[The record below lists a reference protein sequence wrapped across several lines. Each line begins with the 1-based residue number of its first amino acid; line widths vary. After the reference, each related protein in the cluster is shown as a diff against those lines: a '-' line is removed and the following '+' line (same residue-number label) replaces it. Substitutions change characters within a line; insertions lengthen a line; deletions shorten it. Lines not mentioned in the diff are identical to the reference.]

1 MALKSNM
8 GKKVRQSFTTR
19 DLLMLGSAS
28 VGALFGVVIPP
39 AGIGTSIAL
48 KKEDGLLGAFG
59 KGAGWG
65 SIAGILAAC
74 APPSESSRQPEFNSI
89 TLSPRLAFYITVSG
103 IKLPDE
109 PNARQNLLAELDAL
123 LSKPEQADE
132 ILGTLVSN
140 QISIDMGN
148 IATEQAYAEGRV
160 IEINLCSDARGWTK
174 SKVRIPSLSFGEPN
188 AERDIFL
195 VENRQAGTQPVK
207 VRNEI
212 KKSAFITHEVIP
224 SCEVGT
230 TCGYLGG
237 IEQALLKG
245 DDEARIILAQHKV
258 PSETID
264 GIIAWKNKYAGEFD
278 LQGNFGGKTG
288 RSLAEE
294 WAKVGGRIQAFIN
307 GEGHLVAIG
316 LQTNAE
322 GKVEILGY
330 VNGKGQMFLPD
341 QRPVGADDLAGAI
354 EFLNQPHP
362 RLDSF
367 LKQIPNTNIVSV
379 SQFSPQAM
387 FGDGVIFPENAF
399 VVNQLG
405 GKTVTSASIEEELI
419 KSLGYSLGALEQ
431 KGTKIVYLVADT
443 PVKMAKVRQAFLGSS
458 FSQKF
463 LEDGM
468 LVELIPQANG
478 LFERQVVVR
487 SSKGPGIL
495 NYTENE
501 GILSAFGVKKIML
514 SGATKI
520 VEEAGDMMHVM
531 IETMVDGKPKT
542 MEIYLPK
549 GTKYGDITADLL
561 VKYGMPGPAALWY
574 ERALIG
580 LGGAVL
586 VAGAILMAYDG
597 AKFLHK
603 AFGYGDYI
611 QMVGDV
617 LLDMPRELRES
628 IVLSRLE
635 NTIVGRGKRGDSLF
649 QARMAL
655 TARGDK
661 SDYDPVKT
669 SYLKSLDDRIVGLPF
684 QLLND
689 QDVTL
694 PIRVDVLE
702 RGPTIEFGDDPGKF
716 VVTKYQYVDTRT
728 GEKMI
733 ITYDPETGQY
743 SKEGPDWF
751 LFDVPAVAYDN
762 LTGDP
767 TVYIVPAKF
776 GILNLA
782 DGPTEGVIPAV
793 EDIEYYT

>member
-1 MALKSNM
+1 MKRKILPHSAVSLSNHN
-8 GKKVRQSFTTR
+8 VYLSRR
-19 DLLMLGSAS
+19 DFMKAAGIIGA
-28 VGALFGVVIPP
+28 GALL
-39 AGIGTSIAL
+39 T
-48 KKEDGLLGAFG
+48 
-59 KGAGWG
+59 
-65 SIAGILAAC
+65 AC
-74 APPSESSRQPEFNSI
+74 APQSYTKNNAEYDGSKEYGSVSM
-89 TLSPRLAFYITVSG
+89 SPRLAFYLTTTG
-103 IKLPDE
+103 IRLPDE
-109 PNARQNLLAELDAL
+109 PNARQNLLVELEAL
-123 LSKPEQADE
+123 LNKPDQADE
-132 ILGTLVSN
+132 ILGTLISN
-140 QISIDMGN
+140 QISINGGN
-148 IATEQAYAEGRV
+148 IATEQAYVEGRV
-160 IEINLCSDARGWTK
+160 IEINICSDARGWTR
-174 SKVRIPSLSFGEPN
+174 SKVRIPTLSFGEKN
-188 AERDIFL
+188 LFL

-212 KKSAFITHEVIP
+212 KKSAFITHEIIP
-224 SCEVGT
+224 SCEGGT

-237 IEQALLKG
+237 VEQALLKG
-245 DDEARIILAQHKV
+245 DDEARILLAQHKV
-258 PSETID
+258 PPETIE
-264 GIIAWKNKYAGEFD
+264 GIIAWKNKYAGELD

-307 GEGHLVAIG
+307 GNEHLVAFG

-322 GKVEILGY
+322 GTVEILGY
-330 VNGKGQMFLPD
+330 ANGKGQMFLPD

-367 LKQIPNTNIVSV
+367 LKQVPNINIFSV

-405 GKTVTSASIEEELI
+405 GKAINPQAIDDIINESIQ
-419 KSLGYSLGALEQ
+419 SLGYSVGALEQ
-431 KGTKIVYLVADT
+431 RARIVYLVADT
-443 PVKMAKVRQAFLGSS
+443 PVEMAKVRQAFFGSS

-468 LVELIPQANG
+468 IVELIPQANG

-495 NYTENE
+495 NYTEHD

-520 VEEAGDMMHVM
+520 IEEAGDMMHVM

-549 GTKYGDITADLL
+549 GTKYGDITVDLL
-561 VKYGMPGPAALWY
+561 VKYGMPRMPALWY
-574 ERALIG
+574 ERALAG
-580 LGGAVL
+580 LGGLVM

-597 AKFLHK
+597 GKFLHE

-611 QMVGDV
+611 QMVGDI
-617 LLDMPRELRES
+617 LLDMPSGLRKS
-628 IVLSRLE
+628 IIMSGLE
-635 NTIVGRGKRGDSLF
+635 GTIVGRGKRGDSLF

-661 SDYDPVKT
+661 SGYDPAKT
-669 SYLKSLDDRIVGLPF
+669 SYLKSLDDRIFGLPF
-684 QLLND
+684 QILND
-689 QDVTL
+689 QDVAL

-702 RGPTIEFGDDPGKF
+702 TGSTTELAEDLGKF

-728 GEKMI
+728 EEKMI
-733 ITYDPETGQY
+733 ITYNPETGQY

-751 LFDVPAVAYDN
+751 LFDAPAIAYDN
-762 LTGDP
+762 ITGDP
-767 TVYIVPAKF
+767 TVYTVPAKF
-776 GILNLA
+776 GILNLT

-793 EDIEYYT
+793 EGIGYYTNSPTSPTV